1 MSSPIVER
9 NLTRRESLRCLGAA
23 ALGVA
28 AASTLVEAAAD
39 AQKKSAMGLVSYC
52 VGLRRKLQTA
62 NGSAD
67 DLYAPL
73 PLLRHCAEANVGGMQ
88 TSLGVL
94 EAENGLHALAL
105 IERTRPNLVICDLM
119 MPEMDGFK
127 FLGEF
132 RRRPEWASIPVVVL
146 SAKTLNDAERHF
158 LTTH

>member
-1 MSSPIVER
+1 MSLTNGFVLIVDDDPVV
-9 NLTRRESLRCLGAA
+9 REL
-23 ALGVA
+23 
-28 AASTLVEAAAD
+28 
-39 AQKKSAMGLVSYC
+39 
-52 VGLRRKLQTA
+52 LRRQLETEK
-62 NGSAD
+62 
-67 DLYAPL
+67 
-73 PLLRHCAEANVGGMQ
+73 
-88 TSLGVL
+88 LGVL

-105 IERTRPNLVICDLM
+105 IERPRPNLVICDLM